1 MHKGLLHQADDHLR
15 LPRREHLQAIIDS
28 VRTLTTNNQ
37 AEKMTERFTQ
47 KGEDQGRRH
56 FLGNYYFSGGEREA
70 KRKRGRDI

>member
-37 AEKMTERFTQ
+37 AEKLTERFAL
-47 KGEDQGRRH
+47 KGEDLGRRQ
-56 FLGNYYFSGGEREA
+56 SKGEITTLVKGS
-70 KRKRGRDI
+70 KRSKEYWR